1 MGKPLL
7 TTFVLGALLLACSA
21 SEEAPSTGTYTL
33 QFPSTAAAVAT
44 DTVQLLFF
52 DVLPTPAERT
62 AQCANII
69 QARKRKDLQKPAFQ
83 NTSVNV
89 CELALGKKPVT
100 IPYGEHVVFAIAVRT
115 NADFMVGCNIQT
127 FGQGNAPLP
136 IAMSLVDVSNPVP
149 DTTCGSVSDFCA
161 KKCPA
166 N

>member
-69 QARKRKDLQKPAFQ
+69 QARKRKDPQKPAFQ
-83 NTSVNV
+83 NTSVNI

-115 NADFMVGCNIQT
+115 NEDFMVGCNIQT

-149 DTTCGSVSDFCA
+149 DTTCGSVSDFCG